1 MVPRI
6 FQCINWRGYP
16 HSTKSR
22 TCTDF
27 WSVNK
32 QKKNQTKPQLR
43 GQYRGEDPLLWWC
56 EEKTTVLEP
65 EKPLKREDHDR
76 YFFFHGEVLF
86 NLLGVHKCAF
96 ARCWHY
102 KLFWWSGYL
111 RFALKDGVRDHR
123 TKNRTAS
130 ERFDANPVLMTY
142 IHL

>member
-32 QKKNQTKPQLR
+32 QKKSDKTSITRPISRWGSTFVVMWRKNHRLR
-43 GQYRGEDPLLWWC
+43 TRKTS
-56 EEKTTVLEP
+56 EERRPWSVL
-65 EKPLKREDHDR
+65 
-76 YFFFHGEVLF
+76 FFFHGEVLF